1 MFLNHYIFTFYILWH
16 TYHTLNAQFAEFHLC
31 TPVVLN
37 KVMDETVEF
46 GVFTFCERF
55 KVRWPILIYNAM
67 QPTIFPSYLTSFSW
81 HFLESPVWIKS
92 ILSHWFR
99 AVDTP
104 NLLWLF
110 HASLIQFDP
119 VWSSLIQFPYHPLNN
134 WIIINVILRSAAL
147 ILLSKL
153 YLLTKSYIFSQSRS
167 SDFWHHL
174 RFHQPLNLHHEMISF
189 HANLLMWVAL
199 LTYYYG
205 SYFTNNLALI
215 SSTYTFIT
223 FLIMQF

>member
-1 MFLNHYIFTFYILWH
+1 MFLNHYIFTLYILWH

-119 VWSSLIQFPYHPLNN
+119 VWSSFH
-134 WIIINVILRSAAL
+134 IILSTIELSSMSFCAV
-147 ILLSKL
+147 LLWFYCPSCTYSQNHTYFHNPEVPIFGTTWDFTNLSTSTMKWFHFMRIYWCEWH
-153 YLLTKSYIFSQSRS
+153 YLLI
-167 SDFWHHL
+167 
-174 RFHQPLNLHHEMISF
+174 
-189 HANLLMWVAL
+189 
-199 LTYYYG
+199 
-205 SYFTNNLALI
+205 
-215 SSTYTFIT
+215 
-223 FLIMQF
+223 IMVHILPTI